1 MPVRT
6 IAWSKNCL
14 KLIDQTQLPA
24 RLRYL
29 SIRHIKDLW
38 CAIRTLQ
45 VRGAPAIGIAAAFG
59 MYLGVRHSR
68 AKSFKTFH
76 RQLKKATAYLATARP
91 TAVNLFWALD
101 RMNSVAMK
109 YANKPVGTIKKHL
122 LREAIAMIEEDHKV
136 CKALGDFGASLLKDN
151 YAVLTHCNA
160 GGLATAGYG
169 TALAIIYR
177 AVEQGRRIHVFVD
190 ETRPLLQGARLT
202 TWELRQNN
210 IPVTLICDNMAAWL
224 LAQRRVHAILV
235 GADRV
240 AANGDIA
247 NKIGTY
253 NLALLAYHHHIPFYV
268 AAPLSSFDGTRPS
281 GHSVPIEQRQ
291 SHEVTHIQS
300 IRIAPRGISVYNPAF
315 DITPHKFVTAIITE
329 KGIIRPPFAKRIQK
343 LLTCQVG
350 Q

>member
-1 MPVRT
+1 
-6 IAWSKNCL
+6 
-14 KLIDQTQLPA
+14 
-24 RLRYL
+24 LRYL
-29 SIRHIKDLW
+29 SIRRIDDLW
-38 CAIRTLQ
+38 RAIRTLQ
-45 VRGAPAIGIAAAFG
+45 IRGAPAIGIAAAFG
-59 MYLGVRHSR
+59 VYLGVRHSR
-68 AKSFKTFH
+68 AKSFKAFY
-76 RQLKKATAYLATARP
+76 RQVKKATAYLATARP

-101 RMNSVAMK
+101 RMSAIAKK
-109 YANKPVGTIKKHL
+109 YANKSVGTIKKHL
-122 LREAIAMIEEDHKV
+122 LHEAIAMIEEDHKV

-177 AVEQGRRIHVFVD
+177 AVEQGKRIHVFVD

-202 TWELRQNN
+202 TWELRQSN
-210 IPVTLICDNMAAWL
+210 IPVTLICDSMAAWL
-224 LAQRRVHAILV
+224 LAQRRVQAILV

-253 NLALLAYHHHIPFYV
+253 NLALAAHHHHIPFYV
-268 AAPLSSFDGTRPS
+268 AAPLSSFDRTRPS
-281 GHSVPIEQRQ
+281 GHAIPIEQRQ
-291 SHEVTHIQS
+291 SHEVSHIQS
-300 IRIAPRGISVYNPAF
+300 IRIAPHGINVYNPAF

-343 LLTCQVG
+343 LLTCQAG

>member
-6 IAWSKNCL
+6 IAWSKNCVRI
-14 KLIDQTQLPA
+14 IDQTQLPA
-24 RLRYL
+24 RLRYR
-29 SIRHIKDLW
+29 SIRRIEDLW
-38 CAIRTLQ
+38 RAIRTLQ
-45 VRGAPAIGIAAAFG
+45 IRGAPAIGIASAFG
-59 MYLGVRHSR
+59 VYLAVRHSR
-68 AKSFKTFH
+68 AKSFKAFY
-76 RQLKKATAYLATARP
+76 RQVKKATAYLATARP

-101 RMNSVAMK
+101 RMKSVAMK

-177 AVEQGRRIHVFVD
+177 AVEQGKRIHVFVD

-202 TWELRQNN
+202 AWELRQNN
-210 IPVTLICDNMAAWL
+210 IPVTLICDNMVAWL
-224 LAQRRVHAILV
+224 LAQQRVQAILV

-253 NLALLAYHHHIPFYV
+253 NLALVAQHQHIPFYV
-268 AAPLSSFDGTRPS
+268 AAPFSSFDVTRPS
-281 GHSVPIEQRQ
+281 GRAIPIEQRQ

-300 IRIAPRGISVYNPAF
+300 IRIAPHGINVYNPAF
-315 DITPHKFVTAIITE
+315 DITPHKFITAIITE
-329 KGIIRPPFAKRIQK
+329 KGIVRPPFVRKIRK
-343 LLTCQVG
+343 LFSS
-350 Q
+350 